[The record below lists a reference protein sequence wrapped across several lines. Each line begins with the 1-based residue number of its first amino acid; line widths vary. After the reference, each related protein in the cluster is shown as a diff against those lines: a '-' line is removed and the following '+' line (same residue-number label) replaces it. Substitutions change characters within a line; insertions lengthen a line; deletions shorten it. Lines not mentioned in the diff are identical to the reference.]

1 MNAKVQEKEMAVKLR
16 RDGYSYNDILGVV
29 SVAKST
35 LSNWLKDLPLTEN
48 EKKYLR
54 KRTDANI
61 SRGRVK
67 AASALMERRIARE
80 RVLLEEARNE
90 FNIFQA
96 SHIFHTGVALYWAE
110 GTKRGS
116 SSFSFTNSDPEMI
129 IIMLLWVE
137 KFFRIDR
144 GIIKA
149 RLYIHKPYANE
160 RCEEYWSKK
169 TGMPLEN
176 FQKTIY
182 KPTKLLV
189 KKRPSY
195 KGCLR
200 ITIGK
205 VCYLKKI
212 LFWKNM
218 LIENYRQQ

>member
-1 MNAKVQEKEMAVKLR
+1 MNTKVREKEMAIKLR
-16 RDGYSYNDILGVV
+16 RDGYSYNDILKVIP
-29 SVAKST
+29 VAKST
-35 LSNWLKDLPLTEN
+35 LSNWLKNLQLTEN

-61 SRGRVK
+61 SRGRIK
-67 AASALMERRIARE
+67 AASVLRENRIARE
-80 RVLLEEARNE
+80 RLLLVEAKNE
-90 FNIFQA
+90 FNRF
-96 SHIFHTGVALYWAE
+96 STDPIFHTGVALYWAE

-116 SSFSFTNSDPEMI
+116 SSFSFTNSDPDMI
-129 IIMLLWVE
+129 TVMLIWI
-137 KFFRIDR
+137 KIFF
-144 GIIKA
+144 GINSGTIKA

-160 RCEEYWSKK
+160 RCEEYWSNKI
-169 TGMPLEN
+169 GIPLEN

-182 KPTKLLV
+182 KPTNVLI
-189 KKRPSY
+189 KKRPGY